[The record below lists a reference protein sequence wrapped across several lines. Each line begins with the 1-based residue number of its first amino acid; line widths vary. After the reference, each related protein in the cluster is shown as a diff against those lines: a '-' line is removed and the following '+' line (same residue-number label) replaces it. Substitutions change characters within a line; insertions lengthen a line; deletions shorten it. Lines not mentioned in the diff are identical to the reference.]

1 VTSAADVTRL
11 RTRTGSVVTLA
22 RRDLNRFWQSLDL
35 TRPEAARDA
44 LLEYLPQL
52 VTTYGDVAA
61 TVAADW
67 YETARGHQVGGL
79 FNAVT
84 AVADPAA
91 VEGSARYSAQHLFT
105 DSPDTMLP
113 VISGA
118 MQRYIAGTSRATIG
132 MNVRRDPAKPRYAR
146 IPTGAK
152 TCAWCSMLSS
162 RGFVYHSQKLAG
174 FDGSTFHDDCDCQ
187 IVADWSE
194 HPAIEGYDPGA
205 AYELYS
211 AARSASGATDQ
222 KSIVAEM
229 RRMHPDHFTD
239 GVTTN

>member
-1 VTSAADVTRL
+1 MTSAADVTRL

-35 TRPEAARDA
+35 TKPEAARDA
-44 LLEYLPQL
+44 LLDFVPKL
-52 VTTYGDVAA
+52 VATYGDVAS

-79 FNAVT
+79 FTARTIVT
-84 AVADPAA
+84 DTAA
-91 VEGSARYSAQHLFT
+91 VEGTVRYGAGHLFGET
-105 DSPDTMLP
+105 PDMMLP
-113 VISGA
+113 FLAGA
-118 MQRYIAGTSRATIG
+118 VQRYVTNTSRATIG
-132 MNVRRDPAKPRYAR
+132 MNVGRDPARPQYAR
-146 IPTGAK
+146 IPTGPK

-162 RGFVYHSQKLAG
+162 RGFVYHSEELAG
-174 FDGSTFHDDCDCQ
+174 GDGAEFHDDCDCQ

-211 AARSASGATDQ
+211 SARSASGATDQ